1 MFHVLLLWLII
12 IGGTGLLCFL
22 VIFYIEMR
30 QDFGR
35 IPYYERQLRET
46 IPYNPENQYAVIKS
60 SICTGEKIAGFKD
73 KNDGHFT
80 EVMLIRSTEEEQRFK
95 KIYNLETIKTEY

>member
-1 MFHVLLLWLII
+1 M
-12 IGGTGLLCFL
+12 CFL